1 MKNEVGAEQLVLVD
15 LLERI
20 VVVERRIGRAL
31 GGDLGRIV
39 GEPPVRHRGGVD
51 HRDHAVDGEPGAQLG
66 PVERLDQRL
75 RQREPGGLDDD
86 VVGLGL
92 AGEQRRDGGGE
103 VVGHRA
109 ADAAVGELDDRV
121 LRARCVGAAREQV
134 AVDADVAELVD
145 DQREAPSA
153 RMGEDMADERG
164 LARAEEA
171 GDDGDGGL
179 GQHRKS

>member
-1 MKNEVGAEQLVLVD
+1 MILVD

-20 VVVERRIGRAL
+20 VVVERRVGRAL

-39 GEPPVRHRGGVD
+39 GEAPFRDRGGVD
-51 HRDHAVDGEPGAQLG
+51 HRDDAVDRELCPESG

-86 VVGLGL
+86 VIGLRL
-92 AGEQRRDGGGE
+92 PREQRRNGGSE
-103 VVGHRA
+103 ILGHGA
-109 ADAAVGELDDRV
+109 ADAAVGQLDDR
-121 LRARCVGAAREQV
+121 LARTGLVGAALQQI
-134 AVDADVAELVD
+134 AVDADIAELVD

-153 RMGEDMADERG
+153 GMAEDMADERG